1 MNREEVL
8 KIIRTEIKPIEDKIS
23 GISQKFEELKNS
35 IQFISDKYDLLLTKE
50 QTSCKRITDLADL
63 SNCFKSEIKLMKEEI
78 EECLKE
84 SDEIS
89 QYLRRD
95 CLEVTGVDAKDENQ
109 CIEVMKSIAETL
121 GLPSL
126 DDSDISIAHP
136 LPRFKKDSP
145 PKLIAKFT
153 RRSVKNSFYDS
164 KKKLSGKAVSDLP
177 NLPEELHNDNKV
189 FLGESLTQKRK
200 KLFGEANKLRKEL
213 RWKFIWTMNGKVYLR
228 EDTQSRSISFS
239 TMEEFNGFR
248 SQHVHSPH
256 NHATRPRQ
264 STTRGRGRGR

>member
-1 MNREEVL
+1 
-8 KIIRTEIKPIEDKIS
+8 
-23 GISQKFEELKNS
+23 
-35 IQFISDKYDLLLTKE
+35 
-50 QTSCKRITDLADL
+50 
-63 SNCFKSEIKLMKEEI
+63 MKEEI
-78 EECLKE
+78 KECLKE

-95 CLEVTGVDAKDENQ
+95 CLEVTGVDAKDERQ

-121 GLPSL
+121 DLPSL
-126 DDSDISIAHP
+126 DVSDISTAHP

-145 PKLIAKFT
+145 PKFIAKFT

-177 NLPEELHNDNKV
+177 NLPVELQNDNYV

-200 KLFGEANKLRKEL
+200 KLFGEANKLRKDL

-228 EDTQSRSISFS
+228 EDTHSRSISFS
-239 TMEEFNGFR
+239 TMEEFNDFKF
-248 SQHVHSPH
+248 QHSSDNHP
-256 NHATRPRQ
+256 HATRGRQ
-264 STTRGRGRGR
+264 SSRGRGRGR